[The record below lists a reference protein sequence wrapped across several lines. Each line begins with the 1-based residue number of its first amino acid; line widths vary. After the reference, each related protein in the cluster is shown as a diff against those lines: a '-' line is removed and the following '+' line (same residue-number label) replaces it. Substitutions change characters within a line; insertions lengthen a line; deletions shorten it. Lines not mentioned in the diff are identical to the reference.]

1 MAVMTVARV
10 VALRAVRRPSTW
22 ALGAL
27 TFLPA
32 LVGLVMGLQGLGV
45 ASTVGPLALTVLGPL
60 LVIALVA
67 SPVGEGYEQR
77 TVVYWFTRPMGRPA
91 VVLGELVGYGAVS
104 ALALF
109 LAGTLLAMVNATVGR
124 GDLSTLVRVPLGMAL
139 EGVVLAAMVQG
150 LATRFPRWPVAA
162 AIGALLL
169 TELALPR
176 LWAPLMYTS
185 LTWHVGTLSGLITE
199 VPASLIGRVDPPA
212 ALASA
217 LCLAVYAGAPLLAAV
232 QHVSDR
238 DLA

>member
-32 LVGLVMGLQGLGV
+32 LVGLVTGLNGLGV
-45 ASTVGPLALTVLGPL
+45 ARTVGPMALTVLGPL

-104 ALALF
+104 ALCLF
-109 LAGTLLAMVNATVGR
+109 LAGSLLAIVNATVGD
-124 GDLSTLVRVPLGMAL
+124 GDLSGLARIPLGMAL
-139 EGVVLAAMVQG
+139 EGAVLAAIVLG

-162 AIGALLL
+162 AIAALIA
-169 TELALPR
+169 TELALPQ
-176 LWAPLMYTS
+176 LWAPLHYAS
-185 LTWHVGTLSGLITE
+185 FTWHIGALTGLITE
-199 VPASLIGRVDPPA
+199 SASSLVGRVDPPSTI
-212 ALASA
+212 ASF
-217 LCLAVYAGAPLLAAV
+217 LGLAVYAGVPMLLAV
-232 QHVSDR
+232 QGVSDR
-238 DLA
+238 DLV